1 MDRQKSIA
9 ILHILSLFREL
20 CQIKNICHSVLESSD
35 VLTPTSRPEMYL
47 ILRWCQN
54 NELADLRTDGPD
66 SPHVAKH
73 TNAHLRDALPLPCL
87 SLLGWFCYI
96 KGYCLPSL
104 PAISFWSPWP
114 RRKCE
119 TPLGQRCLLKDRVRI
134 GSHGPLDGLAKNH
147 KLQPI
152 STNPLRI

>member
-1 MDRQKSIA
+1 
-9 ILHILSLFREL
+9 
-20 CQIKNICHSVLESSD
+20 
-35 VLTPTSRPEMYL
+35 MYL

-54 NELADLRTDGPD
+54 NELADSRTDGPD

-87 SLLGWFCYI
+87 SLVGWFCYT

-134 GSHGPLDGLAKNH
+134 GSHGPIDGLAKNH
-147 KLQPI
+147 KVQPI
-152 STNPLRI
+152 SSNPLRFWTAPHKNIMAHLSEQLGDNILKLQSGWD